1 MVMLLLVH
9 ILLPLQNIIN
19 ILSNALHNY
28 PSMFL
33 SILLLLL
40 YKQKLIIS
48 SMLSEHICN
57 LFIVE

>member
-40 YKQKLIIS
+40 YKQKLICF
-48 SMLSEHICN
+48 LHVVGAH
-57 LFIVE
+57 L